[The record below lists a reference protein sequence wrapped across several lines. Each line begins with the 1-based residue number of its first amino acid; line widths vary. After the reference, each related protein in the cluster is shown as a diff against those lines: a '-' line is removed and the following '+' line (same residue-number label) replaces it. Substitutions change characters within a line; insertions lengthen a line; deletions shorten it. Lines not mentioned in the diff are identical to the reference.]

1 MKNNP
6 PSCGTKP
13 MRKAYEIYGNS
24 SLIHY
29 NGSSNFGKL
38 IHSGGHGC
46 ACRDSGIKLELS
58 LVANTCSLS
67 WDVNRFCSLIGAG
80 ILFIGDSMMEQ
91 TASVT
96 MNHVLLS
103 GSPECAE
110 KVMFGNS
117 DLLIKP
123 TGYVGERGA
132 PWVAYARRLRPK
144 YVVLNAGP
152 HIKTLELFHEIIDT
166 VLQDANKSEPD
177 MIVIWK
183 TQYKGGCERKPDEHN
198 WRLFSEFDKIVWEK
212 WNASNIL
219 NVQMFDEVQNAHI
232 CGRGGY
238 QDGMHY
244 CIPGPLDSVPSI
256 LLSLLQNLQSVV

>member
-6 PSCGTKP
+6 LSCGTKP
-13 MRKAYEIYGNS
+13 MRKVYEIEGNS

-29 NGSSNFGKL
+29 NGSSNSGKL

-58 LVANTCSLS
+58 LVEPNTCSLN
-67 WDVNRFCSLIGAG
+67 WDVNSFCSLIGAG

-96 MNHVLLS
+96 MNHVLMS

-132 PWVAYARRLRPK
+132 PWGAYTRRLRPK

-152 HIKTLELFHEIIDT
+152 HVKTLELFHDIINT
-166 VLQDANKSEPD
+166 VQRDGA
-177 MIVIWK
+177 
-183 TQYKGGCERKPDEHN
+183 TR
-198 WRLFSEFDKIVWEK
+198 R
-212 WNASNIL
+212 
-219 NVQMFDEVQNAHI
+219 
-232 CGRGGY
+232 RG
-238 QDGMHY
+238 
-244 CIPGPLDSVPSI
+244 
-256 LLSLLQNLQSVV
+256 